1 MSSRKTHQRPSRDN
15 NELPTTPVEST
26 TRNAT
31 NGRRAATTSKA
42 SRKDKPTT
50 SSFLTNP
57 KRRKYPSSPD
67 WDSQI
72 TLTQLVPKA
81 EAETPDGGS
90 ALVEYDEDGTEG
102 KSVEVIDLADDTDDD
117 ESWRPPTNRRPAAKR
132 QSTSG
137 SRSPNSIP
145 TTTFKRRKSSV
156 LISGGPKVSKSTRRN
171 NKGSGRKETKRNK
184 TLTQMDFVRR
194 FIPLPDSDD
203 EDLNLY
209 ADNPSTTDKKDAEN
223 KEKVIEDHKEAK
235 NKDEMEDLTPRKRRK
250 LNQEN
255 MAPSP
260 AIKSKVS
267 PDEKKPSL
275 LGVPSSQ
282 PKTPQKGR
290 RFEIPSSQTPETPQQ
305 TFVASPSIRQVS
317 RFSLEAPLSNTA
329 ETNVPKSPHQEA
341 PEKVQDRQVET
352 NNAKSQASDFQDDDI
367 VASTMIPSS
376 QLLQASTEDPTTI
389 SESDAIRPTTQ
400 PPEPPPLSSTPKKT
414 IIYDTDDGTDYGDLE
429 DDNLPKISI
438 GAKALEE
445 WPEPIDSS
453 SRDHTSQNCD
463 YSDDLPPIPN
473 SGTDLEITGNLLSD
487 SAFPSDSSLYY
498 RRPARYTQYPN
509 EPIPM
514 MNTQKIAELFPVI
527 EENDDPA
534 STMQT
539 SVPSTREPAAST
551 AHGHS
556 DVLGSE
562 METPTQDD
570 SANRS
575 IEVVPE
581 SSPITR
587 SYDAVR
593 SAPNIMAPPTRE
605 SIVLVESSQLV
616 DRLNRQNDSMDTGKS
631 LRRLFST
638 RDFLTDSVMESIPA
652 PPWMASQ
659 DTIGEPYPENEGHE
673 RRG

>member
-1 MSSRKTHQRPSRDN
+1 MSSRKNHQRPPRDN

-31 NGRRAATTSKA
+31 NARRAAATSKA

-57 KRRKYPSSPD
+57 KRRKYPSSPE

-81 EAETPDGGS
+81 EAETLDGGS
-90 ALVEYDEDGTEG
+90 GLVEYNEAGTEG
-102 KSVEVIDLADDTDDD
+102 KSVEVIDLADDTDEND
-117 ESWRPPTNRRPAAKR
+117 ESWRPSTGRRPAAKR

-137 SRSPNSIP
+137 SRSPDSIP
-145 TTTFKRRKSSV
+145 TTTFKRRKSNV

-171 NKGSGRKETKRNK
+171 NKASGQKETKRNK

-209 ADNPSTTDKKDAEN
+209 ADNPSTTDKKNAEN
-223 KEKVIEDHKEAK
+223 KEKVIEDQKEATK
-235 NKDEMEDLTPRKRRK
+235 KDEIEDLTPRKRRK
-250 LNQEN
+250 LNHGS

-267 PDEKKPSL
+267 PDEKKSSL
-275 LGVPSSQ
+275 LSFPSSQ
-282 PKTPQKGR
+282 PKTPQKAW

-317 RFSLEAPLSNTA
+317 RFSIKPNM
-329 ETNVPKSPHQEA
+329 PKSTLQGE
-341 PEKVQDRQVET
+341 PEEVHDQQVNT
-352 NNAKSQASDFQDDDI
+352 NDPKSQDFDIADDNI

-376 QLLQASTEDPTTI
+376 QLLQASTEDQTTI
-389 SESDAIRPTTQ
+389 SESDAIKPTTE
-400 PPEPPPLSSTPKKT
+400 PPEPPPLSSALKKT
-414 IIYDTDDGTDYGDLE
+414 IVYDTDDETDYGDLE
-429 DDNLPKISI
+429 DDNLPEISI

-453 SRDHTSQNCD
+453 SRDHASQKCD
-463 YSDDLPPIPN
+463 YSDDLPPIAN

-487 SAFPSDSSLYY
+487 TALPSDSSLYY

-527 EENDDPA
+527 EENDDPV
-534 STMQT
+534 SMVQP
-539 SVPSTREPAAST
+539 SVPSTREPTASA
-551 AHGHS
+551 AHGHV

-587 SYDAVR
+587 SYDAAR
-593 SAPNIMAPPTRE
+593 SASNAMAPPARE

-616 DRLNRQNDSMDTGKS
+616 DRLNRQNNSMDTGKS

-659 DTIGEPYPENEGHE
+659 DSIGEPYPENDGHE

>member
-1 MSSRKTHQRPSRDN
+1 MSSRKNHQRPPRDN

-31 NGRRAATTSKA
+31 NARRAAATSKA

-57 KRRKYPSSPD
+57 KRRKYPSSPE

-81 EAETPDGGS
+81 EAETLDGGS
-90 ALVEYDEDGTEG
+90 GLVEYNEAGTEG
-102 KSVEVIDLADDTDDD
+102 KSVEVIDLADDTDEND
-117 ESWRPPTNRRPAAKR
+117 ESWRPSTGRRPAAKR

-137 SRSPNSIP
+137 SRSPDSIP
-145 TTTFKRRKSSV
+145 TTTFKRRKSNV

-171 NKGSGRKETKRNK
+171 NKASGQKETKRNK

-209 ADNPSTTDKKDAEN
+209 ADNPSTTDKKNAEN
-223 KEKVIEDHKEAK
+223 KEKVIEDQKEATK
-235 NKDEMEDLTPRKRRK
+235 KDEIEDLTPRKRRK
-250 LNQEN
+250 LNHGS

-267 PDEKKPSL
+267 PDEKKSSL
-275 LGVPSSQ
+275 LSFPSSQ
-282 PKTPQKGR
+282 PKTPQKAW

-317 RFSLEAPLSNTA
+317 RFSIKPNM
-329 ETNVPKSPHQEA
+329 PKSTLQGE
-341 PEKVQDRQVET
+341 PEEVHDQQVNT
-352 NNAKSQASDFQDDDI
+352 NDPKSQDFDIADDNI

-376 QLLQASTEDPTTI
+376 QLLQASTEDQTTI
-389 SESDAIRPTTQ
+389 SESDAIKPTTE
-400 PPEPPPLSSTPKKT
+400 PPEPPPLSSALKKT
-414 IIYDTDDGTDYGDLE
+414 IVYDTDDETDYGDLE
-429 DDNLPKISI
+429 DDNLPEISI

-453 SRDHTSQNCD
+453 SRDHASQKCD

-487 SAFPSDSSLYY
+487 TALPSDSSLYY

-527 EENDDPA
+527 EENDDPV
-534 STMQT
+534 SMVQP
-539 SVPSTREPAAST
+539 SVPSTREPTASA
-551 AHGHS
+551 AHGHV

-587 SYDAVR
+587 SYDAAR
-593 SAPNIMAPPTRE
+593 SASNAMAPPARE

-616 DRLNRQNDSMDTGKS
+616 DRLNRQNNSMDTGKS

-659 DTIGEPYPENEGHE
+659 DSIGEPYPENDGHE

>member
-1 MSSRKTHQRPSRDN
+1 MSSRKTHQRPPRDN

-31 NGRRAATTSKA
+31 NARRTAATSKA

-57 KRRKYPSSPD
+57 KRRKYPSSPE

-81 EAETPDGGS
+81 EAETLDGGS
-90 ALVEYDEDGTEG
+90 GLVEYNEAGTEG
-102 KSVEVIDLADDTDDD
+102 KSVEVIDLADDTDEND
-117 ESWRPPTNRRPAAKR
+117 ESWRPSTGRRPAAKR
-132 QSTSG
+132 QSTGG

-145 TTTFKRRKSSV
+145 TTTFKRRKSNV

-171 NKGSGRKETKRNK
+171 NKASGQKETKRNK

-209 ADNPSTTDKKDAEN
+209 ADNPSTTDKKNAEN
-223 KEKVIEDHKEAK
+223 KEKVIEDQKEATK
-235 NKDEMEDLTPRKRRK
+235 KDEIEDLTPRKRRK
-250 LNQEN
+250 LNHGS

-260 AIKSKVS
+260 AIRSKVS
-267 PDEKKPSL
+267 PDEKISSL
-275 LGVPSSQ
+275 LSFPSSQ
-282 PKTPQKGR
+282 PKTPQKVW

-317 RFSLEAPLSNTA
+317 RFSI
-329 ETNVPKSPHQEA
+329 ETNMPKSTLQGE
-341 PEKVQDRQVET
+341 PEEVDDQKVNT
-352 NNAKSQASDFQDDDI
+352 NDPKSQDFDIADDNI

-376 QLLQASTEDPTTI
+376 QLLQASTEDQTTI
-389 SESDAIRPTTQ
+389 SESDAIKPTTE
-400 PPEPPPLSSTPKKT
+400 PPEPPPLSSALKKT
-414 IIYDTDDGTDYGDLE
+414 IVYDTDDETDYGDLE
-429 DDNLPKISI
+429 DDNLPEISI

-453 SRDHTSQNCD
+453 SRDHASQKCD

-487 SAFPSDSSLYY
+487 TALPSDSSLYY

-534 STMQT
+534 SMVQT
-539 SVPSTREPAAST
+539 SVPSTREPTASA
-551 AHGHS
+551 AHGHA

-575 IEVVPE
+575 IEVIPE

-587 SYDAVR
+587 SYDAAR
-593 SAPNIMAPPTRE
+593 SASNAMAPPARE

-616 DRLNRQNDSMDTGKS
+616 DRLNRQNNSMDTGKS

-659 DTIGEPYPENEGHE
+659 DSIGEPYPENDGHE

>member
-1 MSSRKTHQRPSRDN
+1 MSSRKHHQRPPRDN

-31 NGRRAATTSKA
+31 NARRAAATSKA

-57 KRRKYPSSPD
+57 KRRKYPSSPE

-81 EAETPDGGS
+81 EAETLDGGS
-90 ALVEYDEDGTEG
+90 GLVEYNEAGTEG
-102 KSVEVIDLADDTDDD
+102 KSVEVIDLADDTDEND
-117 ESWRPPTNRRPAAKR
+117 ESWRPSTGRRPAAKR

-137 SRSPNSIP
+137 SRSPDSIP
-145 TTTFKRRKSSV
+145 TTTFKRRKSNV

-171 NKGSGRKETKRNK
+171 NKASGQKETKRNK

-209 ADNPSTTDKKDAEN
+209 ADNPSTTDKKNAEN
-223 KEKVIEDHKEAK
+223 KEKVIEDQKEATK
-235 NKDEMEDLTPRKRRK
+235 KDEIEDLTPRKRRK
-250 LNQEN
+250 LNHGS

-267 PDEKKPSL
+267 PDEKKSSL
-275 LGVPSSQ
+275 LSFPSSQ
-282 PKTPQKGR
+282 PKTPQKAW

-317 RFSLEAPLSNTA
+317 RFSIKPNM
-329 ETNVPKSPHQEA
+329 PKSTLQGE
-341 PEKVQDRQVET
+341 PEEVHDQQVNT
-352 NNAKSQASDFQDDDI
+352 NDPKSQDFDIADDNI
-367 VASTMIPSS
+367 VASTMILSS
-376 QLLQASTEDPTTI
+376 QLLQASTEDQTTI
-389 SESDAIRPTTQ
+389 SESDAIKPTTE
-400 PPEPPPLSSTPKKT
+400 PPEPPPLSSALKKT
-414 IIYDTDDGTDYGDLE
+414 IVYDTDDETDYGDLE
-429 DDNLPKISI
+429 DDNLPEISI

-453 SRDHTSQNCD
+453 SRDHASQKCD

-487 SAFPSDSSLYY
+487 TALPSDSSLYY

-534 STMQT
+534 SMVQT
-539 SVPSTREPAAST
+539 SVPSTREPTASA
-551 AHGHS
+551 AHGHV

-587 SYDAVR
+587 SYDAAR
-593 SAPNIMAPPTRE
+593 SASNAMAPPARE

-616 DRLNRQNDSMDTGKS
+616 DRLNRQNNSMDTGKS

-659 DTIGEPYPENEGHE
+659 DSIGEPYPENDGHE